1 MLNEIIPELKE
12 KIPTEWLEPLKEE
25 SFENNILTL
34 AVPDNVFA
42 KKYETE
48 YKSLI
53 QSALKAKTGKNI
65 GLQFQ
70 ITASKIL
77 TEPTMIKDEKKK
89 ARIMEKMKYNGKPY
103 FKNPAELSLIA
114 KKAELQKKINTQN
127 AELISMPNKYGIKDV
142 ASFSLFDNK
151 FFTYPNDRRKK
162 AKVKFNIRFDNNTV
176 KTYDLY
182 RGQLAINDNG
192 YGQLT
197 TTHAKIFLAIIHIWQ
212 KQNSRYADN
221 RGFYAVVDITMR
233 ELARQLGYDK
243 VSGADYRR
251 LLQRVKELSY
261 FPMILADKFE
271 DCHFTFLGDVIGRT
285 LKESGKNKL
294 ILRLTLNPFISKQL
308 YERNAILRHSECYK
322 IKNPTAFKFLL
333 CYDKRII
340 KGNVLKLDIC
350 EVANDLELE
359 TKHHPKLVFIFKNVI
374 QELNG
379 FDLND
384 DYRLEVELIKEAK
397 QWFVIAKRVL
407 KEKQQPL
414 TLLLQSN
421 AR

>member
-1 MLNEIIPELKE
+1 M
-12 KIPTEWLEPLKEE
+12 
-25 SFENNILTL
+25 
-34 AVPDNVFA
+34 
-42 KKYETE
+42 KKT
-48 YKSLI
+48 
-53 QSALKAKTGKNI
+53 
-65 GLQFQ
+65 
-70 ITASKIL
+70 
-77 TEPTMIKDEKKK
+77 
-89 ARIMEKMKYNGKPY
+89 KYNGKPY
-103 FKNPAELSLIA
+103 FKNSAELSLIA
-114 KKAELQKKINTQN
+114 KKAELQKKIDTQN

-151 FFTYPNDRRKK
+151 FFTYPNDKRKK
-162 AKVKFNIRFDNNTV
+162 AKVKMVVRFDNGSF
-176 KTYDLY
+176 KAYDLY
-182 RGQLAINDNG
+182 RGQFKINDDG

-221 RGFYAVVDITMR
+221 RGFYAVVDIAMR

-251 LLQRVKELSY
+251 LSKRVKELRD

-285 LKESGKNKL
+285 LKKSGKNKSM
-294 ILRLTLNPFISKQL
+294 LRITLNPFISKQL
-308 YERNAILRHSECYK
+308 YERNTILRHSECYK

-333 CYDKRII
+333 CYDKKII
-340 KGNVLKLDIC
+340 KGNILNLDIY
-350 EVANDLELE
+350 EVAKNLELE
-359 TKHHPKLVFIFKNVI
+359 VKKLSNLVSVLKTSFK
-374 QELNG
+374 ELNG

-384 DYRLEVELIKEAK
+384 YYRLEVKLIKEAK
-397 QWFVIAKRVL
+397 QWFVVAKRVL